1 MKQMKKSIRE
11 ILGRA
16 QIGPTGDEEFTGGGV
31 PGLPDE
37 LTGGG
42 VPGLP
47 DEFTGGGVPGIP
59 DELTGGG
66 VPGDRAHRRR
76 RPRRQSSPAE
86 ASPDSPAKS
95 SPAEASPDSPATSSL
110 AEASPAKSSPAEASP
125 ATELTGGGVPGLPG
139 EELTGGGVPGE
150 EFTGGGVPGLP
161 DEELTGGG
169 VPGVETGTAWSADP
183 RNGEGSI
190 ESHGPA
196 ATGTYSEATSSTSS
210 EPGGWKSADSEGPA
224 DRPDAFDDPADG
236 GVDTDSSATDSSS
249 GGWSGS
255 DTMVDRQSSD
265 GSWSVTRHERYENLD
280 DGTTLTVDT
289 YEDDTGQSYQHV
301 KQTNPDGSVEE
312 ERTETDA
319 DTDPEVDE
327 TPDTESYTPDGDDF
341 GTGSV
346 PALELSDGPIPV
358 GKVEGLVDPDDPFDW
373 DPADSPDLDR
383 SDIYASVANP
393 DPTEDGTDES
403 VDGSNPLDGLP
414 DPVDL
419 LQERITEAGTPARLA
434 DADGPA
440 KHSPEQGPTE
450 MFELL
455 G

>member
-1 MKQMKKSIRE
+1 MTKSSLAE
-11 ILGRA
+11 A
-16 QIGPTGDEEFTGGGV
+16 SP
-31 PGLPDE
+31 
-37 LTGGG
+37 
-42 VPGLP
+42 
-47 DEFTGGGVPGIP
+47 
-59 DELTGGG
+59 
-66 VPGDRAHRRR
+66 AKN
-76 RPRRQSSPAE
+76 SPAE
-86 ASPDSPAKS
+86 ASPDSPTN
-95 SPAEASPDSPATSSL
+95 SP

-125 ATELTGGGVPGLPG
+125 AQSSPAEASPAQSSPAASPDVHRRRRPRRRRSPAAASPDSPTSSLTGGGVPGEELTGGGVPGTELTGGGVPGLPG
-139 EELTGGGVPGE
+139 EEFTGGGVPGE

-161 DEELTGGG
+161 EEFTGRG

-190 ESHGPA
+190 ESYGPA